1 MSDQD
6 SISPYIINTFSS
18 RHVMRIEIYEGII
31 SWSNYKFARWI
42 KNEILGVNGLISV
55 INLHFSVHGN
65 LKTELGRYSSI
76 LFSSLINSACICVKL
91 KVIFFSSFPSP
102 RILTKMQT
110 TMPVTP
116 AAPPGV
122 GTVCFQITTPVV
134 FVAIAVTTMTRWL
147 VTAPVHRL
155 MLQSLLNCLTD
166 LSAWFLVRKDEA
178 VHVPTSSSCIPK
190 SRRRTRLVLEKC
202 PFLKNRHQR
211 LRCVW
216 FIMDLLRNTTQ
227 KKRNDNRLKFR
238 TCEVQIIH
246 MLLSGLLWGE
256 CQTKTF
262 TETDSDSNT
271 PTQFWKCG
279 KVCYWSNKLEVYII
293 RLHHANLASF
303 GK

>member
-6 SISPYIINTFSS
+6 RISPYIINTFSS
-18 RHVMRIEIYEGII
+18 RHVMRTEIYEGII
-31 SWSNYKFARWI
+31 SWSNYKFVRWI
-42 KNEILGVNGLISV
+42 KNEILGVNGFISV

-110 TMPVTP
+110 TMPVIP

-147 VTAPVHRL
+147 VTVPVHRL

-227 KKRNDNRLKFR
+227 KREMRVDLNSVHVKSRLF
-238 TCEVQIIH
+238 TCYLVGSFGVSVKQKPLQKPI
-246 MLLSGLLWGE
+246 
-256 CQTKTF
+256 
-262 TETDSDSNT
+262 
-271 PTQFWKCG
+271 PTQTLQPNFESAAKS
-279 KVCYWSNKLEVYII
+279 VTEVI
-293 RLHHANLASF
+293 S
-303 GK
+303 